1 MPMTPGACDLCR
13 DDGGRVVARG
23 ADWRVV
29 LVDEADYPGYVRVIW
44 NAHVREMSDL
54 AAAQRDALMGAVWAV
69 EAAQR
74 RILAPLKINLAS
86 LGNVVPHLHWH
97 LIPRFAEDAHFP
109 QPIWGTRQRPADAQ
123 LLAARRALEPRL
135 VAAIVAGLDPAA
147 DATRR

>member
-44 NAHVREMSDL
+44 NAHVREMGDLDPAQHEKLL
-54 AAAQRDALMGAVWAV
+54 AAVFAAEATLRDALS
-69 EAAQR
+69 
-74 RILAPLKINLAS
+74 PDKINLAS

-97 LIPRFAEDAHFP
+97 VIARFADDPHFP
-109 QPIWGTRQRPADAQ
+109 NAVWGARLREPDPARTRERREQVKAIAP
-123 LLAARRALEPRL
+123 LLARRL
-135 VAAIVAGLDPAA
+135 AGN
-147 DATRR
+147 